1 MAVSATPTANR
12 VAEPTHRLAIS
23 SRLLAPR
30 PTSPRLPPQ
39 WVGRRPLRIWVKAEP
54 NRMAAMAVPL
64 TQRNGETLAVIGEPR
79 RIVWL
84 LSIVRLTIA
93 GRYGLAVQVFAIT
106 AGG

>member
-54 NRMAAMAVPL
+54 NRMASRAVPL
-64 TQRNGETLAVIGEPR
+64 TTGQGQGPRWSGNGGDGEAYRPKLAKAR
-79 RIVWL
+79 KARQL
-84 LSIVRLTIA
+84 VRMKANEASAA
-93 GRYGLAVQVFAIT
+93 G
-106 AGG
+106 